1 MVYDLLKNRSIKK
14 ILTSRG
20 FIFLLRLV
28 VVLFFILVIA
38 AGLWGGPARNIA
50 SVLTGVIWLTAIS
63 WLVLFFGKV
72 WCLVCPWNTIAE
84 WVRHKGFF
92 VPKSNPPG
100 TRINPFIFSL
110 DLQWPGW
117 LKKTSLP
124 VLFLIGL
131 VLIEYTFGIINN
143 PRMIAYLALLLL
155 VAAIMAAV
163 IFQRKSFCRYV
174 CPIGVISGFY
184 ARLAPLALRS
194 KDRKQCER
202 CRSKDCLKGNDRGQ
216 GCPVFEYPG
225 GMTTNAHCILCL
237 ECLHTCPADNLT
249 LNVRSF
255 GGDISPPEDGSVLRH
270 DRVVT
275 ETVPPDEPARAREA
289 FFIILICGL
298 VTFHSFFTGA
308 LGLRVTEIL
317 TGQTGWSARMI
328 AAGLV
333 LAVVFLGW
341 LVFAILKKLKTF
353 SSATSN
359 YIYAFLPIALFYNLA
374 MTLKYFWLRVDEVIP
389 ALLDPFGWNWAFWGT
404 FVTESRDSPSGQ
416 VIRAEFWSHEL
427 IGAGQIILMTI
438 GTVWALAFVWRAARA
453 NRFKK
458 LVLMVLVLLLWYIL
472 NIWLVRF

>member
-1 MVYDLLKNRSIKK
+1 
-14 ILTSRG
+14 
-20 FIFLLRLV
+20 
-28 VVLFFILVIA
+28 
-38 AGLWGGPARNIA
+38 
-50 SVLTGVIWLTAIS
+50 
-63 WLVLFFGKV
+63 
-72 WCLVCPWNTIAE
+72 
-84 WVRHKGFF
+84 
-92 VPKSNPPG
+92 
-100 TRINPFIFSL
+100 
-110 DLQWPGW
+110 
-117 LKKTSLP
+117 
-124 VLFLIGL
+124 
-131 VLIEYTFGIINN
+131 
-143 PRMIAYLALLLL
+143 
-155 VAAIMAAV
+155 
-163 IFQRKSFCRYV
+163 
-174 CPIGVISGFY
+174 
-184 ARLAPLALRS
+184 
-194 KDRKQCER
+194 
-202 CRSKDCLKGNDRGQ
+202 
-216 GCPVFEYPG
+216 
-225 GMTTNAHCILCL
+225 
-237 ECLHTCPADNLT
+237 
-249 LNVRSF
+249 
-255 GGDISPPEDGSVLRH
+255 EDGSVLRH